1 MLGNQMF
8 DTYHVIFL
16 RHELIKK
23 TIYWYK
29 VKRWKKPDMYYPDN
43 WQTWHV
49 LPRQLTNLTCT
60 TQTTDKPDM
69 YYPDNWQ
76 TWHVLPDNW
85 QTWHVLPRQL
95 TNLTCTTQTTD
106 KPDMYYPDNWQTW
119 HVLPRVNVLFQYGWH
134 IMYGCWEII
143 ITKNKINWI
152 SLA

>member
-29 VKRWKKPDMYYPDN
+29 VKRWKKPDMYSQTTDKPDMYYPDN

-69 YYPDNWQ
+69 YYPEWMFCFSMVD
-76 TWHVLPDNW
+76 
-85 QTWHVLPRQL
+85 
-95 TNLTCTTQTTD
+95 
-106 KPDMYYPDNWQTW
+106 
-119 HVLPRVNVLFQYGWH
+119 
-134 IMYGCWEII
+134 
-143 ITKNKINWI
+143 I
-152 SLA
+152 SCMVAEK